1 MESAPAPPGVANAQ
15 FSLGE
20 TAMWGFPPLLML
32 TTLITA
38 GGKLT
43 EPVVFWSRFISR
55 IAPAFDP
62 LDPPTLA
69 VKATSARPLTAFIAT
84 AIGVKGKA
92 VPPGVTEGKV
102 TRAVTQGVVPG
113 GAQWVPLRSTT
124 ASLGVGL
131 ALLATRATLRRLST
145 ATETGADATQLPASV
160 PREPVQSDA
169 VETLSDGLVGVPKFM
184 TVMSFEP

>member
-55 IAPAFDP
+55 MAPAFDP
-62 LDPPTLA
+62 LDPPALA

-102 TRAVTQGVVPG
+102 TRAVTVGVPVRFP
-113 GAQWVPLRSTT
+113 T
-124 ASLGVGL
+124 ASEGLGP
-131 ALLATRATLRRLST
+131 ALLATRARLRRLST
-145 ATETGADATQLPASV
+145 ATETGADATQLPARL

-169 VETLSDGLVGVPKFM
+169 VETHSDGLVGVPRFM
-184 TVMSFEP
+184 TVMLFEP